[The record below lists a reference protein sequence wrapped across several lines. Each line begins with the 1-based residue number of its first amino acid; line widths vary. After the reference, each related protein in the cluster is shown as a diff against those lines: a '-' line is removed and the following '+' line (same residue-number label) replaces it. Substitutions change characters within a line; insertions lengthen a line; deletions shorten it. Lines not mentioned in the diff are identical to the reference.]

1 MTDIK
6 EDLKHRLADE
16 GVLIDKEDPLFTL
29 IDIVTLWISENN
41 KSLVQ
46 DLIRKVNNIDSVER
60 RERLKQAKHMTDIV
74 HMLELD
80 LSESQKKTLH
90 DIVNSAITETIE
102 EMEKK
107 LHPPWWKSPICYI
120 GGINTVI
127 GLAILGVLAFT

>member
-1 MTDIK
+1 MKDIK

-16 GVLIDKEDPLFTL
+16 GVLIDKEDPLFIL

-60 RERLKQAKHMTDIV
+60 RERLKQAKHITDIV

-90 DIVNSAITETIE
+90 DIVYSTITETIE

-107 LHPPWWKSPICYI
+107 LYPPWWKSPACYI